1 MVSIERAQA
10 GAFERNEQT
19 MNTNPNTFAETKNEL
34 LTGAI
39 LPALMRFAIPILLSL
54 ILQTLYG
61 AVDLWAVGVFG
72 TPADVAAVAIGS
84 QTMQIITGV
93 LTGLSTGT
101 TVMLGRKV
109 GAGDAR
115 GAAWVVG
122 ASAWLFG
129 AAGIAL
135 SVLMV
140 SAAPL
145 IAAVMDTPPEALSQ
159 TVIYIR
165 ICGAGSVLV
174 AVYNFAAAVFRGI
187 GDSKSP
193 LLFVSVACVAN
204 IALDILLI
212 AGFGMGPAGAAIA
225 TVVAQGGSVALTLV
239 LFRRHGLGFPLSL
252 HFLRLRLRFVKNTL
266 RIGSP
271 VALQDL
277 CNETAYLVIIGLV
290 NALGVIVSAGVG
302 IAERL
307 SLFIFLIPMSYI
319 QAISAFVAQ
328 NAGAGLMARARRA
341 VLIGMTTAFVPG
353 ILLATAL
360 VFCGDIFTR
369 IFTDEPSVIAAS
381 SEFLRATALES
392 LVLSLACCLSGYFNG
407 IGRTTFV
414 MVCGLCSVL
423 LVRLPVAW
431 YASTRPNPSLYHI
444 GLSTVLA
451 ALFTLLANLAYALV
465 LHRKESRKSAASAKA
480 VDRLV

>member
-1 MVSIERAQA
+1 MDSIQ
-10 GAFERNEQT
+10 
-19 MNTNPNTFAETKNEL
+19 NTLPETKNEL

-54 ILQTLYG
+54 MLQTLYG
-61 AVDLWAVGVFG
+61 AVDLWAVGIFG
-72 TPADVAAVAIGS
+72 SPADVSAVAIGS
-84 QTMQIITGV
+84 QTMQIIVGA

-101 TVMLGRKV
+101 TVLLGRKV
-109 GAGDAR
+109 GSGDAR
-115 GAAWVVG
+115 GAAWIVG

-129 AAGIAL
+129 AIGIVL
-135 SVLMV
+135 SVLMIP
-140 SAAPL
+140 AAPL
-145 IAAVMDTPPEALSQ
+145 IAAVMDTPPEAVPQ
-159 TVIYIR
+159 TILYIR

-174 AVYNFAAAVFRGI
+174 SAYNLAAAVFRGI

-193 LLFVSVACVAN
+193 LLFVAVACVAN
-204 IALDILLI
+204 VALDLLLI
-212 AGFGMGPAGAAIA
+212 AGFGLGPAGAAIA
-225 TVVAQGGSVALTLV
+225 TVAAQGGSVALSFV
-239 LFRRHGLGFPLSL
+239 LIRRRGLGFPLSTR
-252 HFLRLRLRFVKNTL
+252 FLRLRPRFARNILRL
-266 RIGSP
+266 GSP

-277 CNETAYLVIIGLV
+277 CNETAYLVIIGFV
-290 NALGVIVSAGVG
+290 NTLGVIASAGVG

-307 SLFIFLIPMSYI
+307 SLFIFLVPMYYI
-319 QAISAFVAQ
+319 QAISVFVAQ

-341 VLIGMTTAFVPG
+341 VLVGM
-353 ILLATAL
+353 ATAL
-360 VFCGDIFTR
+360 VPGTLLAAALIFCGDALAR
-369 IFTDEPSVIAAS
+369 IFTAEPSVIAAS

-444 GLSTVLA
+444 GLSTVFA
-451 ALFTLLANLAYALV
+451 ALFMLFANLAYAFV
-465 LHRKESRKSAASAKA
+465 LHRNR
-480 VDRLV
+480 